1 MRNSVSSS
9 ANKLKGVGVAAAR
22 SSMASDASG
31 HLGPCLMGH
40 RLLEYGAPFVLL
52 QMAKYMADRV
62 RRRGRDLD
70 LVEVFSGKGELSKSF
85 AEAGCKVA
93 SYEILENPKLCDLSS
108 DVGFLHAVGLVPL
121 CQKCLVSSVVLL
133 LVSVAEHW
141 TRIWD
146 GGLLARSCA

>member
-1 MRNSVSSS
+1 MSFYSFASN
-9 ANKLKGVGVAAAR
+9 LKGLGVAAAL
-22 SSMASDASG
+22 SPMASDARG
-31 HLGPCLMGH
+31 HLGPCLMGN

-62 RRRGRDLD
+62 RRHGRDLD

-93 SYEILENPKLCDLSS
+93 SYEIQQNPKMCDLAS
-108 DVGFLHAVGLVPL
+108 DVGLLHAVGLVPL

-133 LVSVAEHW
+133 SISVAEHW
-141 TRIWD
+141 ASIWY